1 MLKIFQKSCAPI
13 TDGLYMRGVPR
24 VGCAEGF
31 LTISNGLKQLLAS
44 RFGCVVDGSMV
55 LMGRCGSSYRPSRF
69 DEIGWVSY
77 RLLVMFA
84 CDIAV
89 CIFCI

>member
-1 MLKIFQKSCAPI
+1 MLKVFQKSCAPI
-13 TDGLYMRGVPR
+13 TDGLYMRGSPR
-24 VGCAEGF
+24 IGCAGGF

-55 LMGRCGSSYRPSRF
+55 LMVGRCGSSCRPSRF

-77 RLLVMFA
+77 KLLVSYGLA
-84 CDIAV
+84 WGV
-89 CIFCI
+89 L